1 MQQEE
6 SPPSGT
12 MMPAS
17 DQIEPRRAQI
27 GARLGWG
34 LCAVSLTL
42 VTLSMVYEARTHS
55 LSAAL
60 ANHAPNA
67 IVAVSFPAVGALI
80 ATHRPRNPIGWLF
93 CAVGIFQ
100 GLIIVTEAYS
110 DYALRIAPG
119 SVPGGLLANWVAQ
132 WVWAPSVGLLVTF
145 LPLLFPDGRLPSP
158 RWRPLA
164 WLSAFSIVLT
174 CGLYGVLLWPL
185 RAVVDRDPFELLA
198 TGQAIVVN
206 AAAPFMLLC
215 GLACLAALAVRF
227 RRARGIERQQL
238 KWLLF
243 AAAITVVILS
253 LSLSPVVNRLWLLPL
268 GPAIPVAAGIAILR
282 YRLYDIDRIISRT
295 LEYGLLTAI
304 LGLGYAG
311 TVLVLGQVSG
321 GVAGNPPSWAVAG
334 ATLAVAALFQPVRRR
349 IQAVVDRR
357 FNRRKYDA
365 AKTVEAFS
373 VRLRHEVDLD
383 ALSTELLAVADQTM
397 QPTMVSLW
405 LRPSG
410 QTLSSGQARGS

>member
-1 MQQEE
+1 
-6 SPPSGT
+6 

-42 VTLSMVYEARTHS
+42 VALSLVYGAWAHS
-55 LSAAL
+55 LLWTL
-60 ANHAPNA
+60 AEWAPNA
-67 IVAVSFPAVGALI
+67 VWAVSFPMVGALI

-100 GLIIVTEAYS
+100 GLIIATEAYS

-119 SVPGGLLANWVAQ
+119 TVPGGLLTNWVAQ

-158 RWRPLA
+158 RWRPVA

-185 RAVVDRDPFELLA
+185 RAVVDRDPFELLPA
-198 TGQAIVVN
+198 GQAIVVN

-215 GLACLAALAVRF
+215 GLACLTALAVRF
-227 RRARGIERQQL
+227 RQARGIERQQL

-253 LSLSPVVNRLWLLPL
+253 LSLSLVVNRLWLLPL
-268 GPAIPVAAGIAILR
+268 APAIPVAAGIAILR

-295 LEYGLLTAI
+295 LIYGLLTA
-304 LGLGYAG
+304 LLAG
-311 TVLVLGQVSG
+311 VYSGAVLVLGQVFG
-321 GVAGNPPSWAVAG
+321 GVGRDLPSWAVAG
-334 ATLAVAALFQPVRRR
+334 VTLAVAALFQPARRR

-383 ALSTELLAVADQTM
+383 ALSAELLAVADQTM
-397 QPTMVSLW
+397 QPTMASLW

>member
-1 MQQEE
+1 
-6 SPPSGT
+6 

-42 VTLSMVYEARTHS
+42 VALSLVYGAWAHS
-55 LSAAL
+55 LLWTL
-60 ANHAPNA
+60 AEWAPNA
-67 IVAVSFPAVGALI
+67 VWAVSFPVVGALI

-100 GLIIVTEAYS
+100 GLIIAAEAYS

-119 SVPGGLLANWVAQ
+119 TVPGGPLAYWVAQ

-158 RWRPLA
+158 RWRPVA

-185 RAVVDRDPFELLA
+185 RAVVDRDPFELLPA
-198 TGQAIVVN
+198 GQAIVVN
-206 AAAPFMLLC
+206 AAFPFMVLC
-215 GLACLAALAVRF
+215 GLACLTALAVRF

-253 LSLSPVVNRLWLLPL
+253 LSLLVNRLWLLPL
-268 GPAIPVAAGIAILR
+268 LPAIPVAAGIAILR

-295 LEYGLLTAI
+295 LAYGLLTAI

-311 TVLVLGQVSG
+311 AVLVLGQVSG

-334 ATLAVAALFQPVRRR
+334 ATLAVAALFQPARRR

-383 ALSTELLAVADQTM
+383 ALSAELLAVADQTM
-397 QPTMVSLW
+397 QPTMASLW